1 MKIHL
6 DSLDILR
13 SSLASRGEGRAPSTL
28 DEALRLSY
36 FGENHSYYEWKFGGK
51 LGSGGKFRSVTGG
64 KFRVSSYPDSAGER
78 EREALEK
85 RLNDEIEAI
94 RLRHAGA

>member
-1 MKIHL
+1 MNPRDRKFYEEVYDL
-6 DSLDILR
+6 LVR
-13 SSLASRGEGRAPSTL
+13 EGGAVDRYRE
-28 DEALRLSY
+28 DFLSY